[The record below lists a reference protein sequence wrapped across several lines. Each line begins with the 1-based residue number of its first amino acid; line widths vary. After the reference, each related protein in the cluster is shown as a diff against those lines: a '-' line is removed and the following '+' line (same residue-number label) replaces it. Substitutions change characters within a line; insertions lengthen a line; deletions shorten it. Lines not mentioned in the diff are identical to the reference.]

1 MKSEMKSFEYN
12 PVTACL
18 LVGGAMLLYAILPVD
33 FIPDFVVGLG
43 QLDDAILL
51 TAGTIFEVVNI
62 MKAIKQKRQPEMADV
77 KHYECNEDIED
88 ADFIEI

>member
-1 MKSEMKSFEYN
+1 ME
-12 PVTACL
+12 AL
-18 LVGGAMLLYAILPVD
+18 LELIIAVFGSGSDKAGTLV
-33 FIPDFVVGLG
+33 
-43 QLDDAILL
+43 DAILL

-62 MKAIKQKRQPEMADV
+62 MNAIKQKRQPEMADV